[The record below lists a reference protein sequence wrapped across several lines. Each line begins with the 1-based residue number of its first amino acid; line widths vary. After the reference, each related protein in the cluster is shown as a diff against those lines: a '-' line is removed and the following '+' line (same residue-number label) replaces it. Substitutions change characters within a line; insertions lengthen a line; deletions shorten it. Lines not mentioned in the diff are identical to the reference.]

1 MSSNFEVYLLF
12 VVTKLANLRTKF
24 GLMKSIIYYISILCI
39 CFTVP
44 SCQKKTEE
52 KVKGAVFR
60 YNEDS
65 NIQTLDPAFARSMA
79 VIWPCNQLFNGL
91 VQLNDQ
97 LEVVGDIAQS
107 WSTSSDGL
115 TYDFVLR
122 KEVYFHPHPA
132 FGPEQTRAVTARDF
146 VYSLDRLTD
155 PQTAS
160 PGAWIM
166 QKVKGYQAV
175 NDTVF
180 RLQLKESFPAIL
192 GLLSM
197 RYASVVPREV
207 VEDPQGDFRTHP
219 IGTGPFYFKFW
230 EENVKLVLRRNPNYF
245 EQDEQGEQLPYL
257 ESVAVTF
264 LPDKQSAF
272 LQFIQGNLDFISGLD
287 PSYKD
292 DLITLDGKLQP
303 KYQSTVQME
312 TGPYL
317 NTEYL
322 GFNMEDKNSPTSDK
336 RIRQALNKGFD
347 RVKMLQHLRSGM
359 GTAQVGGFIP
369 RGLQGNTMSDVLYD
383 VDHAKKLVEA
393 YKKEHNLSKVV
404 ISLSTNAGYLDIAEY
419 LQREWQKIGLTVAV
433 DVMPPATLRQ
443 GMASGKIAFFRGS
456 WIADYPDAEN
466 YLSLFY
472 SKNKAPDGP
481 NYTFF
486 SHSTYDALYE
496 RSFQV
501 TNLHERVQLYEQ
513 MDRLIAEEVPA
524 LVLFYDQAVRF
535 SRKDIHHLGINPM
548 NNLFLKNV
556 KKEERK

>member
-12 VVTKLANLRTKF
+12 VVTKRANLRTKF

-39 CFTVP
+39 FFLVF
-44 SCQKKTEE
+44 SCQNKTEE
-52 KVKGAVFR
+52 KAKGEVFR
-60 YNEDS
+60 YNENS

-79 VIWPCNQLFNGL
+79 IIWPCNQLFNGL
-91 VQLNDQ
+91 VQLDDQ
-97 LEVVGDIAQS
+97 LNVVGDIAQS
-107 WSTSSDGL
+107 WTTSSDGL

-122 KEVYFHPHPA
+122 KGVYFHPHPA
-132 FGPEQTRAVTARDF
+132 FGKDQTRQVVAADF

-155 PQTAS
+155 AKTAS

-166 QKVKGYQAV
+166 QKVQRYQAV

-207 VEDPQGDFRTHP
+207 VEDSQHDFRTHP

-245 EQDEQGEQLPYL
+245 EKDAQGVQLPYL
-257 ESVAVTF
+257 ESVAITF

-272 LQFIQGNLDFISGLD
+272 LQFIQGNLDFVSGLD

-292 DLITLDGKLQP
+292 DLITLTGELQT
-303 KYQSTVQME
+303 KYASVVNME

-322 GFNMEDKNSPTSDK
+322 GFNMEDKQSPVADK
-336 RIRQALNKGFD
+336 RIRQALNRGFD
-347 RVKMLQHLRSGM
+347 RVKMIKHLRSGM
-359 GTAQVGGFIP
+359 GTPAIGGIIP
-369 RGLQGNTMSDVLYD
+369 KGLQGSFVLDELYD
-383 VDHAKKLVEA
+383 VNKAKALVDA
-393 YKKEHNLSKVV
+393 YKKEHRQSKIQ

-419 LQREWQKIGLTVAV
+419 LQREWQKIGITVEI

-472 SKNKAPDGP
+472 SKNKAPNGP

-486 SHSTYDALYE
+486 SNKTYDEWYE
-496 RSFQV
+496 RSLQL
-501 TNLHERVQLYEQ
+501 TDSEERELLYEQ
-513 MDRLIAEEVPA
+513 MDRLLAEEVPV
-524 LVLFYDQAVRF
+524 LVLFYDKAVRF
-535 SRKDIHHLGINPM
+535 SRKEIQQLGINPM
-548 NNLFLKNV
+548 NNLFLKQV
-556 KKEERK
+556 KKES

>member
-24 GLMKSIIYYISILCI
+24 GLMKSIIYYISILCLV
-39 CFTVP
+39 FTVC
-44 SCQKKTEE
+44 SCQNNRDEKTE
-52 KVKGAVFR
+52 GTVFR
-60 YNEDS
+60 YNENS

-91 VQLNDQ
+91 VQLDDQ
-97 LEVVGDIAQS
+97 LNIAGDIAKS
-107 WSTSSDGL
+107 WQASPDGL
-115 TYDFVLR
+115 TYDFILR
-122 KEVYFHPHPA
+122 KEVYFHPHPS
-132 FGPEQTRAVTARDF
+132 FGSKQTRQVTAYDF
-146 VYSLDRLTD
+146 EYSFRRLTD
-155 PQTAS
+155 AKTAS

-166 QKVKGYQAV
+166 QKVQSYQAL

-180 RLQLKESFPAIL
+180 RLQLKEAFPAIL

-197 RYASVVPREV
+197 RYASVVPKEV
-207 VEDPQGDFRTHP
+207 IEDPQHDFRTHP

-245 EQDEQGEQLPYL
+245 EKDDKGVQLPYL
-257 ESVAVTF
+257 EAIAITF

-272 LQFIQGNLDFISGLD
+272 LQFIQGNLDFVSGLD

-292 DLITLDGKLQP
+292 DLITLDGKLQA
-303 KYQSTVQME
+303 KYQSIVQMQ

-322 GFNMEDKNSPTSDK
+322 GFNTEDKQSAIRDK
-336 RIRQALNKGFD
+336 RIRQALNIGFD
-347 RVKMLQHLRSGM
+347 REKMLNHLRSGM
-359 GTAQVGGFIP
+359 GTAQVGGIIP
-369 RGLQGNTMSDVLYD
+369 KGLKGNIVLDALYD
-383 VDHAKKLVEA
+383 ITKAKALVQSYKQEHKLAE
-393 YKKEHNLSKVV
+393 VV
-404 ISLSTNAGYLDIAEY
+404 ISLSTNAGYLDLAEY
-419 LQREWQKIGLTVAV
+419 LQREWQKIGLTVEI

-472 SKNKAPDGP
+472 SKNKAPNGP

-486 SHSTYDALYE
+486 TNKTYD
-496 RSFQV
+496 
-501 TNLHERVQLYEQ
+501 QLYEKAFRVTNAQEREQLYQQ
-513 MDRLIAEEVPA
+513 MDHLLADEVPV

-535 SRKDIHHLGINPM
+535 SRKDIHQLGINPM
-548 NNLFLKNV
+548 NNLFLKKV
-556 KKEERK
+556 WKE

>member
-24 GLMKSIIYYISILCI
+24 GLMKSIIYYISILCVV
-39 CFTVP
+39 FTVY
-44 SCQKKTEE
+44 SCQNKRDKNER
-52 KVKGAVFR
+52 GAVFR
-60 YNEDS
+60 YNESS

-79 VIWPCNQLFNGL
+79 IIWPCNQLFNGL
-91 VQLNDQ
+91 VQLDDQ
-97 LEVVGDIAQS
+97 LNVVGDIAQS
-107 WSTSSDGL
+107 WKASPDGL
-115 TYDFVLR
+115 TYDFTLR
-122 KEVYFHPHPA
+122 QGVYFHPHSA
-132 FGPEQTRAVTARDF
+132 FGPKQTRAVTASDF

-155 PQTAS
+155 ARTAS

-166 QKVKGYQAV
+166 QKVKRYTAL

-180 RLQLKESFPAIL
+180 RLELKESFPAIL

-207 VEDPQGDFRTHP
+207 VEDSQHDFRTHP

-230 EENVKLVLRRNPNYF
+230 EENVKLILRRNPRYF
-245 EQDEQGEQLPYL
+245 EKDEKGVQLPYL
-257 ESVAVTF
+257 ESVAITF

-272 LQFIQGNLDFISGLD
+272 LQFIQGKLDFISGLD

-292 DLITLDGKLQP
+292 DLITLEGQLQE
-303 KYQSTVQME
+303 KYQPVVQME

-322 GFNMEDKNSPTSDK
+322 GFNMEEKQSAIQDK
-336 RIRQALNKGFD
+336 RIRQALNMGFD
-347 RVKMLQHLRSGM
+347 REKMIKHLRSGM
-359 GTAQVGGFIP
+359 GTTQVGGIIP
-369 RGLQGNTMSDVLYD
+369 KGLKGNIQPKVRYD
-383 VDHAKKLVEA
+383 VTTAKALVEE
-393 YKKEHNLSKVV
+393 YKKEYKQSKVV
-404 ISLSTNAGYLDIAEY
+404 IALSTNAGYLDIAEY
-419 LQREWQKIGLTVAV
+419 LQREWQKIGLTVEI

-472 SKNKAPDGP
+472 SKNKAPNGP

-486 SHSTYDALYE
+486 SNTGYDQLYE
-496 RSFQV
+496 KALQV
-501 TNLHERVQLYEQ
+501 TDQKIREQLYEQ
-513 MDRLIAEEVPA
+513 MDQLIAEEVPA
-524 LVLFYDQAVRF
+524 LILFYDQAVRF
-535 SRKDIHHLGINPM
+535 SRKDIRQLGINPM
-548 NNLFLKNV
+548 NNLFLKKV
-556 KKEERK
+556 SKD

>member
-24 GLMKSIIYYISILCI
+24 GLMKSIIYYISILCVV
-39 CFTVP
+39 FTVY
-44 SCQKKTEE
+44 SCQNKRDGNER
-52 KVKGAVFR
+52 GAVFR
-60 YNEDS
+60 YNESS

-79 VIWPCNQLFNGL
+79 IIWPCNQLFNGL
-91 VQLNDQ
+91 VQLDDQ
-97 LEVVGDIAQS
+97 LQVVGDIAQS
-107 WSTSSDGL
+107 WQASPDGL
-115 TYDFVLR
+115 TYDFTLR
-122 KEVYFHPHPA
+122 KDVYFHPHSA
-132 FGPEQTRAVTARDF
+132 FGAAQTRAVTASDF

-155 PQTAS
+155 ARTAS

-166 QKVKGYQAV
+166 QKVKQYKAL

-180 RLQLKESFPAIL
+180 RLELKESFPAIL

-207 VEDPQGDFRTHP
+207 VEDPQHDFRTHP

-245 EQDEQGEQLPYL
+245 ETDEKGVQLPYL
-257 ESVAVTF
+257 ESVAITF

-272 LQFIQGNLDFISGLD
+272 LQFIQGKLDFISGLD

-292 DLITLDGKLQP
+292 DLITLEGKLQD
-303 KYQSTVQME
+303 KYQSLVQME

-322 GFNMEDKNSPTSDK
+322 GFNMEDKQSAISDK
-336 RIRQALNKGFD
+336 RIRQALNMGFD
-347 RVKMLQHLRSGM
+347 REKMLKHLRSGM
-359 GTAQVGGFIP
+359 GTTAVGGIIP
-369 RGLQGNTMSDVLYD
+369 QGLKGNIQVETLYD
-383 VDHAKKLVEA
+383 VTKAKALVQA
-393 YKKEHNLSKVV
+393 YKKENNLTNVV
-404 ISLSTNAGYLDIAEY
+404 IPLSTNAGYLDIAEY
-419 LQREWQKIGLTVAV
+419 LQREWQKIGLTVEI

-472 SKNKAPDGP
+472 SKNKAPNGP

-486 SHSTYDALYE
+486 ANQAYDRLYE
-496 RSFQV
+496 KAFLV
-501 TNLHERVQLYEQ
+501 TDEQEREQLYEQ
-513 MDRLIAEEVPA
+513 MDQLIAEEVPA
-524 LVLFYDQAVRF
+524 LILFYDQAVRF
-535 SRKDIHHLGINPM
+535 SRKDIHQLGINPM
-548 NNLFLKNV
+548 NNLFLKKV
-556 KKEERK
+556 WKE

>member
-24 GLMKSIIYYISILCI
+24 GLMKSIIYYISILCVV
-39 CFTVP
+39 FTVY
-44 SCQKKTEE
+44 SCQNKRDENE
-52 KVKGAVFR
+52 RGAVFR
-60 YNEDS
+60 YNESS

-79 VIWPCNQLFNGL
+79 IIWPCNQLFNGL
-91 VQLNDQ
+91 VQLDDQ
-97 LEVVGDIAQS
+97 LHVVGDIAQS
-107 WSTSSDGL
+107 WKASPDGL
-115 TYDFVLR
+115 TYDFTLR

-132 FGPEQTRAVTARDF
+132 FGNAQTRAVTASDF

-155 PQTAS
+155 ARTAS

-166 QKVKGYQAV
+166 QKVKHYEAL

-180 RLQLKESFPAIL
+180 RLELKESFPAIL

-207 VEDPQGDFRTHP
+207 VEDPQHDFRIHP

-245 EQDEQGEQLPYL
+245 EKDERGVQLPYL
-257 ESVAVTF
+257 ESVAITF

-272 LQFIQGNLDFISGLD
+272 LQFIQGKLDFISGLD

-292 DLITLDGKLQP
+292 DLITLEGKLQE
-303 KYQSTVQME
+303 KYQPLVQME

-322 GFNMEDKNSPTSDK
+322 GFNMEDKQSAVSDK
-336 RIRQALNKGFD
+336 RIRQALNRGFD
-347 RVKMLQHLRSGM
+347 REKMIKHLRSGM
-359 GTAQVGGFIP
+359 GTTAVGGIIP
-369 RGLQGNTMSDVLYD
+369 QGLKGNIQIETLYD
-383 VDHAKKLVEA
+383 VTKAKALVQA
-393 YKKEHNLSKVV
+393 YKKENNLTNVV
-404 ISLSTNAGYLDIAEY
+404 IPLSTNAGYLDIAEY
-419 LQREWQKIGLTVAV
+419 LQREWQKIGLTVEI

-472 SKNKAPDGP
+472 SKNKAPNGP

-486 SHSTYDALYE
+486 ANQTYDRLYE
-496 RSFQV
+496 QAFLV
-501 TNLHERVQLYEQ
+501 TDEKEREQLYEQ
-513 MDRLIAEEVPA
+513 MDQLIAEEVPA
-524 LVLFYDQAVRF
+524 LILFYDQAVRF
-535 SRKDIHHLGINPM
+535 SRKDIHQLRINPM
-548 NNLFLKNV
+548 NNLFLKRV
-556 KKEERK
+556 WKE

>member
-24 GLMKSIIYYISILCI
+24 GLMKSIIYYISILCLV
-39 CFTVP
+39 FTVC
-44 SCQKKTEE
+44 SCQNKRDEKTN
-52 KVKGAVFR
+52 GTVFR
-60 YNEDS
+60 YNENS

-91 VQLNDQ
+91 VQLDDQ
-97 LEVVGDIAQS
+97 LNVVGDIAKS
-107 WSTSSDGL
+107 WQASPDGL
-115 TYDFVLR
+115 TYDFTLR
-122 KEVYFHPHPA
+122 KEVYFHSHPA
-132 FGPEQTRAVTARDF
+132 FGAKQTRPVTAYDF
-146 VYSLDRLTD
+146 EYSFRRLTD
-155 PQTAS
+155 AKTAS

-166 QKVKGYQAV
+166 QKVESYQAV

-180 RLQLKESFPAIL
+180 RLQLKEAFPAIL

-197 RYASVVPREV
+197 RYASVVPKEV
-207 VEDPQGDFRTHP
+207 IEDPQHDFRTHP

-245 EQDEQGEQLPYL
+245 EKDDKGKQLPYL
-257 ESVAVTF
+257 EAIAITF

-272 LQFIQGNLDFISGLD
+272 LQFIQGNLDFVSGLD

-292 DLITLDGKLQP
+292 DLITLDGKLQA
-303 KYQSTVQME
+303 KYQSMVQME

-322 GFNMEDKNSPTSDK
+322 GFNMEDKQSAISDK
-336 RIRQALNKGFD
+336 RIRQALNIGFD
-347 RVKMLQHLRSGM
+347 REKMLNHLRSGM
-359 GTAQVGGFIP
+359 GTAQVGGIIP
-369 RGLQGNTMSDVLYD
+369 KGLKGNIELEALYD
-383 VDHAKKLVEA
+383 VAKAKALVQSYKQEHKLS
-393 YKKEHNLSKVV
+393 NVV
-404 ISLSTNAGYLDIAEY
+404 IPLSTNAGYLDLAEY
-419 LQREWQKIGLTVAV
+419 LQREWQKIGLTVEI

-472 SKNKAPDGP
+472 SKNKAPNGP

-486 SHSTYDALYE
+486 TNTTYD
-496 RSFQV
+496 
-501 TNLHERVQLYEQ
+501 QLYEKAFRITDAQERELLYQQ
-513 MDRLIAEEVPA
+513 MDHLLADEVPV

-535 SRKDIHHLGINPM
+535 SRKDVHQLGINPM
-548 NNLFLKNV
+548 NNLFLKKV
-556 KKEERK
+556 WKE

>member
-1 MSSNFEVYLLF
+1 
-12 VVTKLANLRTKF
+12 
-24 GLMKSIIYYISILCI
+24 MKSIIYYISILCI
-39 CFTVP
+39 PFLVF
-44 SCQKKTEE
+44 SCQKKTAEN
-52 KVKGAVFR
+52 VKGEVFR
-60 YNEDS
+60 YNENS

-79 VIWPCNQLFNGL
+79 IIWPCNQLFNGL
-91 VQLNDQ
+91 VQLDDQ
-97 LEVVGDIAQS
+97 LQLVGDIAKS
-107 WSTSSDGL
+107 WTTSPDGL

-132 FGPEQTRAVTARDF
+132 FGAAQTRPVTASDF

-166 QKVKGYQAV
+166 QKVEHYQAV

-197 RYASVVPREV
+197 RYASVVPQEV
-207 VEDPQGDFRTHP
+207 LEDPQHDFRTHP

-245 EQDEQGEQLPYL
+245 EKDAEGIQLPYL
-257 ESVAVTF
+257 ESVAITF

-292 DLITLDGKLQP
+292 DLITLEGELQP
-303 KYQSTVQME
+303 KYQDVVQME

-322 GFNMEDKNSPTSDK
+322 GFNMDDKNSPVGDK
-336 RIRQALNKGFD
+336 RIRQALNIGFD
-347 RVKMLQHLRSGM
+347 RVKMLKHLRSGM
-359 GTAQVGGFIP
+359 GTAQVGGIIP
-369 RGLQGNTMSDVLYD
+369 KGLQGTIVSGSMYD
-383 VDHAKKLVEA
+383 IDKAKALVEA
-393 YKKEHNLSKVV
+393 YKKEHQQVKVT
-404 ISLSTNAGYLDIAEY
+404 IPLSTNAGYLDIAEY
-419 LQREWQKIGLTVAV
+419 LQREWQKIGLTVEI

-466 YLSLFY
+466 FLSLFY
-472 SKNKAPDGP
+472 SKNKAPNGP

-486 SHSTYDALYE
+486 AHPTYDQWYE
-496 RSFQV
+496 QSFQI
-501 TNLHERVQLYEQ
+501 TDSNEREQRYQQ
-513 MDRLIAEEVPA
+513 MDRLIAEEVPVV
-524 LVLFYDQAVRF
+524 VLFYDQAVRF
-535 SRKDIHHLGINPM
+535 SRKNVQQLGINPM
-548 NNLFLKNV
+548 NNLFLKKV
-556 KKEERK
+556 KKSN

>member
-1 MSSNFEVYLLF
+1 MS
-12 VVTKLANLRTKF
+12 TKF

-39 CFTVP
+39 SILLF
-44 SCQKKTEE
+44 SCQKKTVEN
-52 KVKGAVFR
+52 VKGEVFR
-60 YNEDS
+60 YNENS

-91 VQLNDQ
+91 VQLDDQ
-97 LEVVGDIAQS
+97 LKIVGDIAKS
-107 WSTSSDGL
+107 WTASSDGL

-132 FGPEQTRAVTARDF
+132 FGPAQTRPVTARDF

-166 QKVKGYQAV
+166 QKVQSYQAV

-180 RLQLKESFPAIL
+180 RLHLKESFPAIL

-197 RYASVVPREV
+197 RYASVVPQEV
-207 VEDPQGDFRTHP
+207 VEDSQHDFRTHP

-245 EQDEQGEQLPYL
+245 EKDQDGSQLPYL
-257 ESVAVTF
+257 ESVAITF

-272 LQFIQGNLDFISGLD
+272 LQFIQGNLDFVSGLD

-292 DLITLDGKLQP
+292 DLITLEGELQP
-303 KYQSTVQME
+303 KYQEVVQME

-322 GFNMEDKNSPTSDK
+322 GFNMDDKNSPVSDK
-336 RIRQALNKGFD
+336 RIRQALNIGFD
-347 RVKMLQHLRSGM
+347 RVKMLKHLRSGM
-359 GTAQVGGFIP
+359 GTAQVGGIIP
-369 RGLQGNTMSDVLYD
+369 KGLQGNIVLDQLYD
-383 VDHAKKLVEA
+383 VDKAKALVDA
-393 YKKEHNLSKVV
+393 YKKEHQQVK
-404 ISLSTNAGYLDIAEY
+404 ITIPLSTNAGYLDIAEY
-419 LQREWQKIGLTVAV
+419 LQREWQKIGLTVEI

-472 SKNKAPDGP
+472 SKNKAPNGP

-486 SHSTYDALYE
+486 ANSTYDQWYE
-496 RSFQV
+496 QSFQV
-501 TNLHERVQLYEQ
+501 TDPNQREQLYQQ
-513 MDRLIAEEVPA
+513 MDHLLAEEVPV

-535 SRKDIHHLGINPM
+535 SRKNVQQLGINPM
-548 NNLFLKNV
+548 NNLFLKKV
-556 KKEERK
+556 KKSS

>member
-1 MSSNFEVYLLF
+1 
-12 VVTKLANLRTKF
+12 
-24 GLMKSIIYYISILCI
+24 MKSIIYYISILCI
-39 CFTVP
+39 CFTVA
-44 SCQKKTEE
+44 SCRNKTQE
-52 KVKGAVFR
+52 KVEGTVFR

-91 VQLNDQ
+91 VQLDDQ
-97 LEVVGDIAQS
+97 LNVVGDIAQS
-107 WSTSSDGL
+107 WTASSDGL
-115 TYDFVLR
+115 TYDFILR
-122 KEVYFHPHPA
+122 KGVYFHPHPA
-132 FGPEQTRAVTARDF
+132 FGEAQTRAVTAADF

-155 PQTAS
+155 VKTAS
-160 PGAWIM
+160 PGGWIM
-166 QKVKGYQAV
+166 QKVKRYQAV

-207 VEDPQGDFRTHP
+207 VEDPQHDFRTHP

-245 EQDEQGEQLPYL
+245 ERDEQGVQLPYL
-257 ESVAVTF
+257 ESVAITF

-292 DLITLDGKLQP
+292 DLITLEGKLQP
-303 KYQSTVQME
+303 KYQEEVQME

-322 GFNMEDKNSPTSDK
+322 GFNMADKNSPTSDK

-369 RGLQGNTMSDVLYD
+369 RGLPGNTVSDVLYD
-383 VDHAKKLVEA
+383 VEQARQLVQA
-393 YKKEHNLSKVV
+393 YKEEHKLSKVV
-404 ISLSTNAGYLDIAEY
+404 IPLSTNAGYLDIAEY
-419 LQREWQKIGLTVAV
+419 LQREWQKIGLTVEV

-472 SKNKAPDGP
+472 SKNKAPNGP

-486 SHSTYDALYE
+486 DNPTYDAMYE
-496 RSFQV
+496 RAFELTALDQ
-501 TNLHERVQLYEQ
+501 RIALYEQ

-535 SRKDIHHLGINPM
+535 SRRNIHQLGINPM
-548 NNLFLKNV
+548 NNLFLKKV
-556 KKEERK
+556 KKEEIK